1 MMELLRPLGLLGLLG
16 IAILILI
23 YILKPN
29 YQQKIISSTYV
40 WKLSLKYRRKQ
51 VPINRLLS
59 ILLLILQILVI
70 AACAMVLAQPFIP
83 SSADRK
89 NEGEKIAVIDASA
102 DMLAARNGLTRFE
115 RAVEEVRALAVETI
129 DRNASCITVILADD
143 NPSVIVYRADSS
155 RREEALGE
163 IDGLLGDESGAVLR
177 CSYS

>member
-70 AACAMVLAQPFIP
+70 AACAMV
-83 SSADRK
+83 
-89 NEGEKIAVIDASA
+89 
-102 DMLAARNGLTRFE
+102 
-115 RAVEEVRALAVETI
+115 
-129 DRNASCITVILADD
+129 
-143 NPSVIVYRADSS
+143 
-155 RREEALGE
+155 
-163 IDGLLGDESGAVLR
+163 
-177 CSYS
+177 

>member
-83 SSADRK
+83 SQICWRP
-89 NEGEKIAVIDASA
+89 GT
-102 DMLAARNGLTRFE
+102 G
-115 RAVEEVRALAVETI
+115 
-129 DRNASCITVILADD
+129 
-143 NPSVIVYRADSS
+143 
-155 RREEALGE
+155 
-163 IDGLLGDESGAVLR
+163 
-177 CSYS
+177 